1 MMRNLIEGVV
11 MHTHTLLEGM
21 REGDLEDLV
30 LPMVTIDEYASKLDE
45 NAIVLGFYVQDRDA
59 AEDLNRF
66 VQKSPVEMLD
76 TEVSPAPDQ
85 HGYYICFIELLND
98 RRIVENIEA
107 IMAEVS
113 PLVGNSE
120 WQMRLRGLDGVKPFN
135 PKTLDKRFTDLRA
148 KVAAEDEQTDG
159 KVMEFLKPSDLH
171 DVVIENDSIKL
182 VGAAGTITATI
193 SAIGDTDMLL
203 SDHQLTESAI
213 SLDFK
218 VVSQSVKIAQI
229 LGEHW
234 TATQIGSK
242 TLLQRTEC
250 SDALLLT
257 DATLA

>member
-1 MMRNLIEGVV
+1 MIEE
-11 MHTHTLLEGM
+11 TEFTP
-21 REGDLEDLV
+21 ED
-30 LPMVTIDEYASKLDE
+30 
-45 NAIVLGFYVQDRDA
+45 
-59 AEDLNRF
+59 
-66 VQKSPVEMLD
+66 
-76 TEVSPAPDQ
+76 
-85 HGYYICFIELLND
+85 
-98 RRIVENIEA
+98 IEA
-107 IMAEVS
+107 ARILFARPATFIMGA
-113 PLVGNSE
+113 
-120 WQMRLRGLDGVKPFN
+120 
-135 PKTLDKRFTDLRA
+135 A
-148 KVAAEDEQTDG
+148 KIEQTDG